1 MSANIFLKDLNLT
14 TYEEELLEKYKSLVL
29 TENKKYNLTAITDDK
44 EFYIKHFYD
53 SLVLNKFI
61 KFEEGKNVL
70 DIGSGGGFPA
80 VCLAITNPNVNFIL
94 VEVTKKK
101 ANFLEYVKETLNL
114 KNITVIN
121 KRAEELDDTFK
132 EKFDYATSRAVSSL
146 RIILEL
152 EIPFLKVNGK
162 LLAYKGIN
170 YMDEVNE
177 AKGAFNKLNSK
188 LINTYEYHLN
198 EYSQTR
204 YILEVLKIK
213 NTDSK
218 YPRVYSKIIKDI
230 L

>member
-1 MSANIFLKDLNLT
+1 MSTNIFLKDLNLN

-61 KFEEGKNVL
+61 KLEEGKNVL

-80 VCLAITNPNVNFIL
+80 ICLAITNQNVNFIL

-121 KRAEELDDTFK
+121 KRAEELGDTFK

-204 YILEVLKIK
+204 YILEILKIK

>member
-1 MSANIFLKDLNLT
+1 M
-14 TYEEELLEKYKSLVL
+14 
-29 TENKKYNLTAITDDK
+29 
-44 EFYIKHFYD
+44 
-53 SLVLNKFI
+53 
-61 KFEEGKNVL
+61 
-70 DIGSGGGFPA
+70 
-80 VCLAITNPNVNFIL
+80 
-94 VEVTKKK
+94 
-101 ANFLEYVKETLNL
+101 EYVKETLNL

-121 KRAEELDDTFK
+121 KRAEELGDTFK

-204 YILEVLKIK
+204 YILEILKIK